1 MNPLHSE
8 KLTFLKQEKI
18 RSLLFVY
25 GFLAVL
31 LPLAQI
37 ISPGFM
43 SLSHMD
49 NVLRQAAFL
58 GIVAIGQTFVILT
71 GGIDLSVASIIT
83 FSNIVSA
90 QIMFG
95 QDGNVPRAFAAILA
109 IGLAIGLLNGAGI
122 LFFRISPMI
131 MTLAMSGVIRGIA
144 LIYSKGAPKGET
156 APFIQFLSTGKIG
169 VVISVL
175 IIFWVVLSVITIFV
189 LRKTIFGRSIYIMGT
204 NALAARYSGIN
215 IPLMTM
221 AVYIAAA
228 LMSSLTGMLIVG
240 YTKSSYISAG
250 DPYTMN
256 SIAAVVIGGTSIIGG
271 IGGYA
276 GTIAGSIIMVVIVS
290 LLTIVRIPESGRL
303 IVQGVLIILLVLLYS
318 RQKSK

>member
-1 MNPLHSE
+1 MEPLHSE
-8 KLTFLKQEKI
+8 KLLFLKQEKV
-18 RSLLFVY
+18 RSLFFVY

-37 ISPGFM
+37 ISPGFI
-43 SLSHMD
+43 SFSHMD

-71 GGIDLSVASIIT
+71 GGIDLSVASVIT

-95 QDGNVPRAFAAILA
+95 QDSNVPKAFAAILA
-109 IGLAIGLLNGAGI
+109 IGIVIGLLNGTGV

-131 MTLAMSGVIRGIA
+131 MTLAMSGVLRGIA

-169 VVISVL
+169 GAISALIVL
-175 IIFWVVLSVITIFV
+175 WIVFSVITITV
-189 LRKTIFGRSIYIMGT
+189 LRKTIFGRSIFVIGT
-204 NALAARYSGIN
+204 NTLAARYSGIN

-221 AVYIAAA
+221 TVYVVAA
-228 LMSSLTGMLIVG
+228 LMSSFTGMLIVG

-256 SIAAVVIGGTSIIGG
+256 SIAAVVIGGTSIMGG

-318 RQKSK
+318 GQKSK